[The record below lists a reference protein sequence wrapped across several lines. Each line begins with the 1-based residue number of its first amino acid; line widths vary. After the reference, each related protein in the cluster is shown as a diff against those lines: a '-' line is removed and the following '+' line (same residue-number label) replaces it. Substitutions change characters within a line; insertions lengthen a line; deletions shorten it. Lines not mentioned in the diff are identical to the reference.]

1 MIRVPED
8 KTILIDVPYTMFEET
23 GLLVGDDE
31 LETLVNEE
39 QYNRLKAS
47 YDSKKFKNMNEDE
60 SLADLCML
68 FEKEVRVAK
77 WQRFVFNYPED
88 IIYGITFEEE
98 TRAQWDAEAFNAM
111 VEAIS
116 ADLFDPEDEAEIEE
130 VAAEAYAEGERSYE
144 LRDDMNELNK
154 WMKKKGFENGQ
165 TFYCWFDENNHTDG
179 TFDIAWP
186 NGVYGLQR
194 GFTKPVA
201 LRIDAT
207 DEEVKAAE
215 DFGFTLLTSIDEFK
229 AFIEKNYK

>member
-1 MIRVPED
+1 
-8 KTILIDVPYTMFEET
+8 
-23 GLLVGDDE
+23 
-31 LETLVNEE
+31 
-39 QYNRLKAS
+39 
-47 YDSKKFKNMNEDE
+47 MNEDE

-68 FEKEVRVAK
+68 FEKEVRMAK
-77 WQRFVFNYPED
+77 WQRFVFDYPED
-88 IIYGITFEEE
+88 IINGITFEEE
-98 TRAQWDAEAFNAM
+98 TRAQWDAEAFNTM
-111 VEAIS
+111 INAI
-116 ADLFDPEDEAEIEE
+116 DFGFDPEDEAEIEAD
-130 VAAEAYAEGERSYE
+130 AAAAYAEGERSYE
-144 LRDDMNELNK
+144 LRDEMDGLNK
-154 WMKKKGFENGQ
+154 WMRKKGFEYGQ
-165 TFYCWFDENNHTDG
+165 TFYCWCDENNHTDG

>member
-8 KTILIDVPYTMFEET
+8 KAILIYVPYTMFEET

-68 FEKEVRVAK
+68 FEKEVRMAK
-77 WQRFVFNYPED
+77 WQRFVFDYPED
-88 IIYGITFEEE
+88 IVNGITFEEE
-98 TRAQWDAEAFNAM
+98 TRAQWDAEAFNTM
-111 VEAIS
+111 INAI
-116 ADLFDPEDEAEIEE
+116 DFGFDPEDEAEIEE
-130 VAAEAYAEGERSYE
+130 DAAAAYAELERSVD
-144 LRDDMNELNK
+144 LKDDMNELNK
-154 WMKKKGFENGQ
+154 WMRKKGFEYGQ
-165 TFYCWFDENNHTDG
+165 TFYCWFDENNKKDG

-201 LRIDAT
+201 LRIDAA